1 MERNSV
7 ENRISELE
15 KQYSRI
21 EEKLDLI
28 ISIFQKDVAPNC
40 EKMSGHIDFVE
51 NVYENV
57 KNPLGYLCNKVGS
70 FIGNDSY
77 SLDNI
82 KTAQPQL
89 EDIGNKEQEYSSYES
104 SEESYE
110 SE

>member
-1 MERNSV
+1 
-7 ENRISELE
+7 
-15 KQYSRI
+15 
-21 EEKLDLI
+21 
-28 ISIFQKDVAPNC
+28 
-40 EKMSGHIDFVE
+40 MSGHIDFVE

-57 KNPLGYLCNKVGS
+57 KNPLGYICNKVGS

-82 KTAQPQL
+82 KTIQPQL

>member
-1 MERNSV
+1 MERNSI
-7 ENRISELE
+7 ENRIFELE

-21 EEKLDLI
+21 EEKLDFI
-28 ISIFQKDVAPNC
+28 ISIFQEDVAPNC

-82 KTAQPQL
+82 KTTQPQL

>member
-7 ENRISELE
+7 ENRLSELE

-28 ISIFQKDVAPNC
+28 ISIFKKDVAPNC
-40 EKMSGHIDFVE
+40 AKMSGHIDFVE
-51 NVYENV
+51 NVYDNV

-70 FIGNDSY
+70 FIGKNETY
-77 SLDNI
+77 SLDNVKI
-82 KTAQPQL
+82 SQSQPQIADV
-89 EDIGNKEQEYSSYES
+89 EESYDYTS
-104 SEESYE
+104 DESYE

>member
-57 KNPLGYLCNKVGS
+57 KNPLGYICNKVGS

-82 KTAQPQL
+82 KITQPQL